1 MGETVPLKLPIG
13 RRVTPQRT
21 EYRRLSESAEMGS
34 VTRGQL
40 AVLAHNLPCTGL
52 INASESHLL
61 VTLVNTASP
70 EAFDKDGRPIIFKSN
85 QQLAFE
91 INRSVGRV
99 SRMLSNLFDAG
110 LVTMQ
115 DSGNYKRYPH
125 RNADGLIVDGC
136 GIDMRI
142 LIVRYRELDGL
153 VRQAKAEKAA
163 ASAALRRYRGA
174 LRNLRYALATA
185 TGLSERARS
194 RLEARLERVVAV
206 VGIAAKASSA
216 VLRRATA
223 LFEWLIER
231 ALQLCRRSES
241 ALVTEN
247 SASANAEN
255 DMHRQ
260 ITNPDPIVNSN
271 ENRRSAHAEQLSLLE
286 AGSASQWAYEASLGG
301 GSRQVNEPKHPPQA
315 LVALQDLVRA
325 IPALD
330 TYGFALPHTWAELAR
345 IVPQMC
351 RIAGISDDARRRA
364 VDQMGEQQAAV
375 AVAVTL
381 QKFDRQ
387 EVTSPGGYLR
397 AMTERA
403 AAGELHLAR
412 SVFRLLARNMTE
424 ALN

>member
-1 MGETVPLKLPIG
+1 MGEAVPLKRPIG

-125 RNADGLIVDGC
+125 RNADGVIVDGC

-163 ASAALRRYRGA
+163 ASAAMRRYRGA

-216 VLRRATA
+216 VLRRTTA

-247 SASANAEN
+247 SACANAEN
-255 DMHRQ
+255 DMHKQ
-260 ITNPDPIVNSN
+260 ITSSDPIVNSN

-301 GSRQVNEPKHPPQA
+301 GSRQVNQPKHPPQA

-330 TYGFALPHTWAELAR
+330 TYGFALPRTWAELAR

-364 VDQMGEQQAAV
+364 VDQMGELQAAM

-412 SVFRLLARNMTE
+412 SVFGLMARNMTE
-424 ALN
+424 VFN

>member
-1 MGETVPLKLPIG
+1 MGEAVPLKRPIG

-142 LIVRYRELDGL
+142 LIVRYRQLDGL

-163 ASAALRRYRGA
+163 ASAALRRCRGT

-231 ALQLCRRSES
+231 ALQLCRCSES
-241 ALVTEN
+241 VLVTED
-247 SASANAEN
+247 SACTNAEN

-260 ITNPDPIVNSN
+260 ITNPDPVVNSN

-286 AGSASQWAYEASLGG
+286 AGSASQGAYETSLGG
-301 GSRQVNEPKHPPQA
+301 GSRQVNQPKHPPQA

-330 TYGFALPHTWAELAR
+330 TYGLALPRTWAELVR

-412 SVFRLLARNMTE
+412 SVFGLVARNMTE

>member
-1 MGETVPLKLPIG
+1 MGEAVPLKRPIG

-21 EYRRLSESAEMGS
+21 EYRRLTESAVMGS

-142 LIVRYRELDGL
+142 LIVRYRDLDRL

-185 TGLSERARS
+185 AGLSERALS
-194 RLEARLERVVAV
+194 RLEGRLERVVAV

-223 LFEWLIER
+223 LFERLIEL

-241 ALVTEN
+241 ALVAEN
-247 SASANAEN
+247 SACANAEN

-301 GSRQVNEPKHPPQA
+301 GSRQVNQPKHPPQA

-330 TYGFALPHTWAELAR
+330 TYGFALPRTWAELAR

-412 SVFRLLARNMTE
+412 SVFGLVARNMTE
-424 ALN
+424 GLN

>member
-1 MGETVPLKLPIG
+1 MGEAVPLKRPIG

-21 EYRRLSESAEMGS
+21 GYRRLSESAELGS

-70 EAFDKDGRPIIFKSN
+70 EAFDKGGRPIIFKSN

-216 VLRRATA
+216 VLRRATT

-231 ALQLCRRSES
+231 ALQLCRRSEP

-247 SASANAEN
+247 SACANAEN

-260 ITNPDPIVNSN
+260 TTNPDPIVNSN
-271 ENRRSAHAEQLSLLE
+271 ENRRSAHAEQLRLLE

-301 GSRQVNEPKHPPQA
+301 G
-315 LVALQDLVRA
+315 
-325 IPALD
+325 
-330 TYGFALPHTWAELAR
+330 
-345 IVPQMC
+345 
-351 RIAGISDDARRRA
+351 
-364 VDQMGEQQAAV
+364 
-375 AVAVTL
+375 
-381 QKFDRQ
+381 
-387 EVTSPGGYLR
+387 
-397 AMTERA
+397 
-403 AAGELHLAR
+403 
-412 SVFRLLARNMTE
+412 
-424 ALN
+424 